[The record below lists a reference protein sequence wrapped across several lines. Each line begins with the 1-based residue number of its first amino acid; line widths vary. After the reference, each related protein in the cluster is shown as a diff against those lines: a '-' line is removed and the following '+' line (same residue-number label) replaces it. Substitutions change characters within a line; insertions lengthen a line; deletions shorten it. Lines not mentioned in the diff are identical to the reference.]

1 MYSAFSF
8 GKILKTI
15 LPGSVLAGALF
26 LLGEILFF
34 LNYRTS
40 LVETIVAKEAG
51 SLVGAALVPISLV
64 FGFMLNTFVWMYLN
78 SSIRKQVDAELA
90 PTPYK
95 QLRDAL
101 CERMRREIEME
112 MGPARAQL
120 CSGGWPDRLTLEYY
134 YLPAVTVEHLTYLWE
149 SYFSWYEFH
158 LNTLYALVVLCG
170 MAIVLLFVRAPLPTW
185 QLVMLAALL
194 AAASVATCR
203 MLHKSAIRN
212 MVSYEKNLVV
222 MISRAIRPAATP

>member
-1 MYSAFSF
+1 MAVDIPDDLQAFLRAGQRLQYDASSCEP
-8 GKILKTI
+8 GQIHL
-15 LPGSVLAGALF
+15 LPLDRLA
-26 LLGEILFF
+26 LGHVCVGT
-34 LNYRTS
+34 RP
-40 LVETIVAKEAG
+40 AGDDRDPHAGEAG
-51 SLVGAALVPISLV
+51 
-64 FGFMLNTFVWMYLN
+64 
-78 SSIRKQVDAELA
+78 
-90 PTPYK
+90 
-95 QLRDAL
+95 
-101 CERMRREIEME
+101 
-112 MGPARAQL
+112 
-120 CSGGWPDRLTLEYY
+120 YY

-185 QLVMLAALL
+185 QLAMLAAVL

-222 MISRAIRPAATP
+222 MISRAIRSSAIDDR